1 MTREDCLA
9 AFAAA
14 ETPPADT
21 LRAALPLATE
31 LVPDVTA
38 LLARAAA
45 DEPLLLGEE
54 RQAAYGL
61 AVLAVARRTEA
72 FPALVGMLA
81 ESNTMWPRVLGGDA
95 EMLLP
100 SRITA
105 LYDDGA
111 TPLEGVYDRLEA
123 VSTSS
128 DLKSALLQAFG
139 WLAAAG
145 RADRARL
152 TDALGRFAETAVLE
166 DPAWSAWYPAAKAL
180 GLDAQIELNRQ
191 RHVDA
196 IAKEAYEEQA
206 EAWRAMLERA
216 DDPEAL
222 DAAAPIDDPA
232 LAFPATPPPA
242 VTLPGLSWDEE
253 SWLDWQLLTLS
264 VTGAAMSLES
274 VDGYFTALHIC
285 PDEPPLAGNE
295 APIWG
300 DATAGERLLRPE
312 VAASAQALLA
322 RYFAAG
328 RAELARG
335 LAPEPFLEM
344 PDDDLIDGVL
354 WGVGFA
360 TGMERAQASWERLM
374 HRPAVRD
381 LVHPV
386 LLLAELLEEGDD
398 IDSPEEEKA
407 RFVLC
412 NEIVDE
418 LPVTMQR
425 LRQVVRETT
434 VRPDRR
440 VGRND
445 PCPCGSGKK
454 YKKCC
459 GAPGAVG

>member
-14 ETPPADT
+14 DTPPAAA
-21 LRAALPLATE
+21 LRAALPFAAE

-45 DEPLLLGEE
+45 DEPLLLEEE
-54 RQAAYGL
+54 RQAACGL
-61 AVLAVARRTEA
+61 AVLAAARRTEA
-72 FPALVGMLA
+72 FPALARMLA
-81 ESNTMWPRVLGGDA
+81 ESKMMWPCVLGGKA
-95 EMLLP
+95 ERLLP
-100 SRITA
+100 SHITA

-111 TPLEGVYDRLEA
+111 TPLDAVYDRLEEEL
-123 VSTSS
+123 TPS
-128 DLKSALLQAFG
+128 DLRAALFLAFA
-139 WLAAAG
+139 WLVAAG

-152 TDALGRFAETAVLE
+152 ADALGRFAETVDLY
-166 DPAWSAWYPAAKAL
+166 DPSWSAWFPAAQAL
-180 GLDAQIELNRQ
+180 GLDAQVELNRQ
-191 RHVDA
+191 RHLDA
-196 IAKEAYEEQA
+196 IAEEEADEEQA
-206 EAWRAMLERA
+206 EAWRAVLERA
-216 DDPEAL
+216 NEPEAL

-232 LAFPATPPPA
+232 LPFPPA
-242 VTLPGLSWDEE
+242 PPTAVSLPGLSPSEE
-253 SWLDWQLLTLS
+253 AWLDWQLLTLS
-264 VTGAAMSLES
+264 VTGAAMPLES

-300 DATAGERLLRPE
+300 GATAHERLLRPE
-312 VAASAQALLA
+312 VAAAAQTLLA

-344 PDDDLIDGVL
+344 QDDELIEGVL
-354 WGVGFA
+354 WGFGFV
-360 TGMERAQASWERLM
+360 TGMERAQASWEQLM
-374 HRPAVRD
+374 RRPAVYE

-386 LLLAELLEEGDD
+386 LLLAEDEDD
-398 IDSPEEEKA
+398 LDSPEEEEA
-407 RFVLC
+407 RFILC
-412 NEIVDE
+412 SEIIAE

-425 LRQVVRETT
+425 LRQVVRETIL
-434 VRPDRR
+434 RPDRS

-459 GAPGAVG
+459 GTPGAVR